1 MMSIELPVL
10 TKMRLTW
17 KASIRKVMTRAS
29 SRGRLTPSK
38 SASSNSRARE
48 VDAFVR
54 LAEINIFCERT
65 SDDDW
70 SIGIALR
77 SITTTVDVEKNVKAP
92 NLIERAK
99 EETEAVIH
107 TQKSPHHHKETHGT
121 SDDIDEDTP
130 VDEVKGPNFFERV
143 KEEIEAVVEAIHPKK
158 AEERGNESMTEVAE
172 VKEEAAEA
180 YKGVN
185 KIGSRPPS
193 CEHKCYGCMPCE
205 ATQVPT
211 TAGRVGVQY
220 ANYEPEDWKC
230 KCGPTFYSP

>member
-1 MMSIELPVL
+1 ME
-10 TKMRLTW
+10 
-17 KASIRKVMTRAS
+17 
-29 SRGRLTPSK
+29 
-38 SASSNSRARE
+38 
-48 VDAFVR
+48 
-54 LAEINIFCERT
+54 
-65 SDDDW
+65 
-70 SIGIALR
+70 
-77 SITTTVDVEKNVKAP
+77 TVTGKKDVKAP
-92 NLIERAK
+92 NLTERAK

-121 SDDIDEDTP
+121 SDDIDENTP

-158 AEERGNESMTEVAE
+158 PFAPYHDVPAVHQEGTDQSPQSPQSNLISSKEGNEIMTEVAE

-185 KIGSRPPS
+185 KIGSSPPS

-220 ANYEPEDWKC
+220 ANYEPENWKC